1 MGLSHCMFEKNERDI
16 SYLFNVCTTTIPDAS
31 GIPGRRITKVD
42 LTQTMPPYDGGKSN
56 LSN

>member
-1 MGLSHCMFEKNERDI
+1 MFENNERDI
-16 SYLFNVCTTTIPDAS
+16 SYLFNVRTTTITEAS
-31 GIPGRRITKVD
+31 GIPGRRTTQVD